1 MLDFMRRN
9 AGSWFVKIALAIISL
24 TFVFFLGQGG
34 DGQED
39 DAAKS
44 KSGCGKCCGRVPTNL
59 CLHHPEFN
67 LDEEVMKRGVALF
80 VNLALRSLKDLSAAA
95 NNDTDGE
102 PVRTRPKSA
111 SFRIRESEL
120 D

>member
-1 MLDFMRRN
+1 M
-9 AGSWFVKIALAIISL
+9 
-24 TFVFFLGQGG
+24 GQGG

-67 LDEEVMKRGVALF
+67 LDEEVIKRGVALF
-80 VNLALRSLKDLSAAA
+80 VNLALRSLKDLSAAV

-102 PVRTRPKSA
+102 PVRTSPKSA